1 MNRIAASIL
10 ASAAA
15 LALSAGA
22 LADTVRL
29 RAAVRIAPAA
39 EITLADIAELDGA
52 RAQALAATRIAR
64 GETGAFT
71 IAADRV
77 RQALVVAGADM
88 RAIEI
93 DGRETIV
100 RPLRG
105 APAAE
110 APVGNAP
117 ALAGVRVIDP
127 SKEAGTHDALAV
139 ICEMMRNAFGDD
151 AAALRLECSEEQLAR
166 IVPKP
171 GFRYEVVRKTA
182 LRASRVEFEVIA
194 RDGAGDESR
203 VRVRVTPKLEREVLV
218 ARTDAHRGDEASGD
232 ATVSREKRLLG
243 LDDASHALSAHEAS
257 DATFARSVP
266 AGAVIERGDLARTAE
281 LLQFRRERVVPHL
294 RRLPSRPAHRV
305 RGRGEPRHHRA
316 RAHRRVQGPLSRAA
330 RSVEPD
336 RGGGARS
343 AEDPRVGGATV

>member
-29 RAAVRIAPAA
+29 RAAVRLAPVG

-52 RAQALAATRIAR
+52 RAQAFASTRIAR

-77 RQALVVAGADM
+77 RQALVMAGADM

-110 APVGNAP
+110 APAGNA
-117 ALAGVRVIDP
+117 AAMAGVRVIDP
-127 SKEAGTHDALAV
+127 SKEAGTRDALAV

-151 AAALRLECSEEQLAR
+151 AAALRLECSEEQLAK
-166 IVPKP
+166 IAPKP

-194 RDGAGDESR
+194 RDGAVGESR
-203 VRVRVTPKLEREVLV
+203 VRVRITPKLEREVLV
-218 ARTDAHRGDEASGD
+218 ARAASRRGDEAGES
-232 ATVSREKRLLG
+232 AVSSEKRLLE
-243 LDDASHALSAHEAS
+243 LDQSKDALGTADARG
-257 DATFARSVP
+257 ATFARSVA
-266 AGAVIERGDLARTAE
+266 AGKVIERGDIARSNEIKRRDTVTV
-281 LLQFRRERVVPHL
+281 RREVGMVAIEFEAVALEDGSIGDVISVERTDRRRSRDNKPLSAEVVGPGRVVI
-294 RRLPSRPAHRV
+294 R
-305 RGRGEPRHHRA
+305 
-316 RAHRRVQGPLSRAA
+316 
-330 RSVEPD
+330 
-336 RGGGARS
+336 
-343 AEDPRVGGATV
+343 